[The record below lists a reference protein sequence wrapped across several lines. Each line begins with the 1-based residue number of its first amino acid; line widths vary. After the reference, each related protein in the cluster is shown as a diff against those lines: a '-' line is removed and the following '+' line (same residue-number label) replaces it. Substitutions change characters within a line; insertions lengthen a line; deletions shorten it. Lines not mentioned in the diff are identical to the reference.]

1 MPRAVLRCH
10 PASTC
15 AAVTGLVV
23 DFAQPEPG
31 VLALRYELA
40 GDPFR
45 LRVPAAAVPERRDGL
60 WRHTC
65 FELFAAAPGE
75 RYWEWN
81 FSPSGEWAAYSF
93 AGYREAMAPLELTA
107 APAISVRIAARMLT
121 LVARTQLPETLV
133 GNAPGAVRLGL
144 AAVVEDAAGELS
156 YWALAH
162 PRERPDFHAREAFTA
177 SLVPPGE
184 HG

>member
-10 PASTC
+10 PGSAC
-15 AAVTGLVV
+15 AAATGLVV
-23 DFAQPEPG
+23 GFAQPEPG

-40 GDPFR
+40 GDPSR
-45 LRVPAAAVPERRDGL
+45 LRVPAAAAPERRDGL

-81 FSPSGEWAAYSF
+81 FSPSGEWAAYAF
-93 AGYREAMAPLELTA
+93 AGYREAMSPLELAA
-107 APAISVRIAARMLT
+107 APTIGVRIAAHVLT
-121 LVARTQLPETLV
+121 LEARTQLPETLV
-133 GNAPGAVRLGL
+133 GNAREAVRLGL
-144 AAVVEDAAGELS
+144 AAVVEDGAGELS

-177 SLVPPGE
+177 SLPPPDE